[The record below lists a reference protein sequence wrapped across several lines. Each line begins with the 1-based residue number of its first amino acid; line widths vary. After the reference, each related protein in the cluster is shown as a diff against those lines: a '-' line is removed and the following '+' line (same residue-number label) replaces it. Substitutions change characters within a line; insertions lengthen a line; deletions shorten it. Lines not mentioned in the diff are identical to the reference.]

1 MRDATGSAIFFNDEG
16 VDMHKT
22 TILKI
27 AVASVSVVLLAA
39 CNKEDKVVV
48 SKPAAPPAAPVAAPA
63 APPPAAAPVAAAP
76 APAPAAPAA
85 PAPAA
90 PAAAA
95 PAPVL
100 ASAEFNNDPQLRAD
114 LLEVKRAS
122 GGSLT
127 VRWRMVNT
135 AGQAQ
140 GMVAAQPKG
149 IYYTYEWSQL
159 YYTDPAENKKYGFL
173 QDSQQNRLVQIFH
186 GTLEAGQQKGNW
198 AKFPAPPATSKKVT
212 VHIPNFP
219 PFEDIPVTE

>member
-1 MRDATGSAIFFNDEG
+1 VLAGCSKDES
-16 VDMHKT
+16 KT
-22 TILKI
+22 
-27 AVASVSVVLLAA
+27 
-39 CNKEDKVVV
+39 VV
-48 SKPAAPPAAPVAAPA
+48 SKPAPPPAVPTQASAPVAQPAAP
-63 APPPAAAPVAAAP
+63 APV

-85 PAPAA
+85 PAPA
-90 PAAAA
+90 PT
-95 PAPVL
+95 PVL
-100 ASAEFNNDPQLRAD
+100 ASVEYNNDPQLRAD

-149 IYYTYEWSQL
+149 IYYTYEWAQL

-186 GTLEAGQQKGNW
+186 GTVEAGQQKGNW
-198 AKFPAPPATSKKVT
+198 AKFPAPPATSKKIT

-219 PFEDIPVTE
+219 PFEDVPVAE